1 MSASFV
7 VGDTAFV
14 VVEGL
19 KVVLGS
25 EFRFVARVSTMPD
38 LLTVLH
44 NEDPDVMLLD
54 PDALEI
60 GEKELG
66 EIRRCSDGKVVLF
79 HEAHS
84 SAALKIATNAA
95 VSACVPKT
103 ASLTEIREALRRAVA
118 APLSAAGFSKQL
130 DRTEQHLAIASTLSH
145 RQVEILGLVALGRT
159 SKEIAALLRI
169 SPRTVDFHR
178 AHIVSRL
185 GLRQVADWTRFAIE
199 AGLIP
204 TDESYGNKTARA
216 RSARI

>member
-1 MSASFV
+1 MSTSFV

-25 EFRFVARVSTMPD
+25 EFRFVARVSAMPE
-38 LLTVLH
+38 LLAVLR
-44 NEDPDVMLLD
+44 NEAPDVMLLD

-66 EIRRCSDGKVVLF
+66 EIRRCSDVKVVLF

-84 SAALKIATNAA
+84 PAALKIATHAT
-95 VSACVPKT
+95 VSACVPRT
-103 ASLTEIREALRRAVA
+103 ASLMEIRETLRQAVA
-118 APLSAAGFSKQL
+118 APLPTPGFAKQV
-130 DRTEQHLAIASTLSH
+130 DGTEHLAVASTLSN
-145 RQVEILGLVALGRT
+145 RQIEILGLVALGRT
-159 SKEIAALLRI
+159 SKEIASLLRI

-204 TDESYGNKTARA
+204 TDEPYGNKTVGA
-216 RSARI
+216 RSARM

>member
-25 EFRFVARVSTMPD
+25 EFRFVARVSAMSD
-38 LLTVLH
+38 LLAVLRI
-44 NEDPDVMLLD
+44 EVPDVLLLD

-60 GEKELG
+60 GEKELT
-66 EIRRCSDGKVVLF
+66 EIRRYSDAKIVLF

-84 SAALKIATNAA
+84 PAALKIATHAA
-95 VSACVPKT
+95 VSASVSKT
-103 ASLTEIREALRRAVA
+103 AALTEIREALRRAVA
-118 APLSAAGFSKQL
+118 APLSAPECAQQL
-130 DRTEQHLAIASTLSH
+130 DRTEQHRAVASLLSH
-145 RQVEILGLVALGRT
+145 RQIEILGLVALGRT
-159 SKEIAALLRI
+159 SKEIASLLRI

-185 GLRQVADWTRFAIE
+185 GLRQVADWTRLAIE
-199 AGLIP
+199 AGLLP
-204 TDESYGNKTARA
+204 ADESNGNKTARA

>member
-19 KVVLGS
+19 KAVLGS
-25 EFRFVARVSTMPD
+25 EFRFLASVSAMLD
-38 LLTVLH
+38 LLAVLR
-44 NEDPDVMLLD
+44 NENPNVILLD
-54 PDALEI
+54 PDALEV
-60 GEKELG
+60 GEKELA
-66 EIRRCSDGKVVLF
+66 EIRRCSDAKIVLF

-84 SAALKIATNAA
+84 PAALKIAMHAA

-103 ASLTEIREALRRAVA
+103 ASLTEIREELRRAVA
-118 APLSAAGFSKQL
+118 APLSDTGFAKQL
-130 DRTEQHLAIASTLSH
+130 DRTEQVLAVASSLSH
-145 RQVEILGLVALGRT
+145 RQVEILGLVARGRT
-159 SKEIAALLRI
+159 SKEIASLLHI

-185 GLRQVADWTRFAIE
+185 GLRQVADWTRFALE

-204 TDESYGNKTARA
+204 AHESYGNKTAGA
-216 RSARI
+216 RSARF